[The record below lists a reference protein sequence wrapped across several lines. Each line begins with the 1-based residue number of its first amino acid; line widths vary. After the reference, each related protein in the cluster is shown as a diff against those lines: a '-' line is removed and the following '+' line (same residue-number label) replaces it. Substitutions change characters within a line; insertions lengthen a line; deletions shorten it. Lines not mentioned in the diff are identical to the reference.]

1 MPARME
7 TRLTYQK
14 TVAVANAGFTYANVR
29 FTPTSAYDVDPT
41 LGSTA
46 MPGFSELSGI
56 YRFYRVRSFVCRARF
71 SNLDSATTGT
81 VYICPTN
88 IDPGANASPNQP
100 YISNRRA
107 RTDIIGP
114 LNGNGVSKALVV
126 KAGPDT
132 YGGVV
137 WTGQLDSYCAGVA
150 STPTNN
156 IYVAAGFQANTAMT
170 SGVNLD
176 ISITIRLEF
185 FELSSPVA

>member
-1 MPARME
+1 MQ
-7 TRLTYQK
+7 TTLTYQK
-14 TVAVANAGFTYANVR
+14 TVAVLNAGFTYANVR

-56 YRFYRVRSFVCRARF
+56 YRFYRVRHFMARAMF
-71 SNLDSATTGT
+71 SNLDAATTGT
-81 VYICPTN
+81 VYLTPTN

-107 RTDIIGP
+107 KTYIIGP

-126 KAGPDT
+126 RTGPDDF
-132 YGGVV
+132 GGVV

-150 STPTNN
+150 STPNNN
-156 IYVAAGFQANTAMT
+156 IYVAAGCQMNTAMT
-170 SGVNLD
+170 AGVNMD
-176 ISITIRLEF
+176 IMINIQVEF
-185 FELSSPVA
+185 FELASPVG